1 MNKFYALPLN
11 SVIIMMVF
19 AILVWAKLEQVANK
33 NKKFEKWWRCVNI
46 ILCICSVF
54 LIIRMTL
61 LGRVSE
67 QRVVEL
73 MPFHTF
79 TTMSYNKEASRTL
92 LMNLVLFLP
101 LGLALPYIFK
111 CAKNDR
117 QRWMYCF
124 VTGCCISISVEVLQY
139 CWALGLAETDDVI
152 CNSLGCAL
160 GIMANVL
167 GREFK

>member
-1 MNKFYALPLN
+1 MN
-11 SVIIMMVF
+11 V
-19 AILVWAKLEQVANK
+19 
-33 NKKFEKWWRCVNI
+33 
-46 ILCICSVF
+46 
-54 LIIRMTL
+54 
-61 LGRVSE
+61 
-67 QRVVEL
+67 
-73 MPFHTF
+73 
-79 TTMSYNKEASRTL
+79 
-92 LMNLVLFLP
+92 VLFLP

>member
-1 MNKFYALPLN
+1 
-11 SVIIMMVF
+11 MMVF

-92 LMNLVLFLP
+92 LMNVVLFLP

-117 QRWMYCF
+117 QRWMY
-124 VTGCCISISVEVLQY
+124 
-139 CWALGLAETDDVI
+139 
-152 CNSLGCAL
+152 
-160 GIMANVL
+160 
-167 GREFK
+167 